1 MKRLNISADISLP
14 LDSVTQTFAIL
25 AKRRVGK
32 TYTASVMAEEMAGAG
47 LPFVVL
53 DPTGAWWGLR
63 SSADGKHEGLPVV
76 IIGGL
81 HGDLPLD
88 AASGKVIA
96 ELVVEHPGFYV
107 IDLSDTE
114 SDAAQDRFATA
125 FAQRLYRLKDKHRE
139 PLHLFID
146 EADSF
151 APQRPLEGQKVM
163 LGAFE
168 ALVRRGG
175 IRGIGM
181 TLITQRPAVLNKNV
195 LTQCE
200 VIIAL
205 QTTSPQDQDAVDDWV
220 KRNGTE
226 EQRRELMTSLA
237 SLKQGE
243 AWFYSPAWLEE
254 FRRIRVR
261 ERVTF
266 NSSATPK
273 VGERGVTPQKLAEVN
288 LDELKG
294 KIADAVAKAKEND
307 PAELKK
313 DKAGLLKRIGELE
326 RKVESLSGQL
336 AQAEEAAREA
346 RSEAEPVEVPVITDA
361 QLDALRVLAGD
372 WVTKSDALALS
383 ARTFQDALDLVEAAR
398 KAPAAAPAPPR
409 PSYAHEA
416 RSRALPAARAA
427 HRADALETATRVT
440 GTDASAPSGDFKLTN
455 TQQRILDAIAFFESI
470 GNFEP
475 TNIQVGAVALLD
487 ATGGHFSN
495 VVGPLSS
502 GGLVVRGEGKM
513 RLTEAGRARANVP
526 DRVATLDEYHAV
538 LRARVLKAKSASKRT
553 VDILDVIISC
563 GGERVTNEY
572 IGQEVG
578 IDHTGGHYSNTIG
591 PLSTLGFIVREGGVV
606 YPTKV
611 LFPEGLR

>member
-1 MKRLNISADISLP
+1 MKKLLHISAELSLP

-32 TYTASVMAEEMAGAG
+32 TYTASVMAEEMAKAG

-63 SSADGKHEGLPVV
+63 SSADGKHEGLPVI
-76 IIGGL
+76 IIGGQ
-81 HGDLPLD
+81 HGDLPLE

-107 IDLSDTE
+107 LDLSHTE

-151 APQRPLEGQKVM
+151 APQRPLEGQKHM

-175 IRGIGM
+175 IRGIGI

-205 QTTSPQDQDAVDDWV
+205 QTTAPHDQDAIDDWV
-220 KRNGTE
+220 KRNGSE
-226 EQRRELMTSLA
+226 EQQRELMSSLA
-237 SLKQGE
+237 SLKQSE

-254 FRRIRVR
+254 FRLIHVR
-261 ERVTF
+261 ERETF

-273 VGERGVTPQKLAEVN
+273 VGERKLTPQKLAPVD
-288 LDELKG
+288 LDQLKE
-294 KIADAVAKAKEND
+294 KIADTIERAREND
-307 PAELKK
+307 PEVLKRER
-313 DKAGLLKRIGELE
+313 AGLLKEVAGLQRAVE
-326 RKVESLSGQL
+326 R
-336 AQAEEAAREA
+336 A
-346 RSEAEPVEVPVITDA
+346 RSEAPPAEERIVEVPAVCAADVDRLEAIVGRAEKVIA
-361 QLDALRVLAGD
+361 QFDGFGDALRESAETIRAGLSRC
-372 WVTKSDALALS
+372 VT
-383 ARTFQDALDLVEAAR
+383 QPQPAAR
-398 KAPAAAPAPPR
+398 K
-409 PSYAHEA
+409 
-416 RSRALPAARAA
+416 LPASSPRRTASQVRE
-427 HRADALETATRVT
+427 LETRASSTLASLRT
-440 GTDASAPSGDFKLTN
+440 ERKPNASASNGDFQLSNSQK
-455 TQQRILDAIAFFESI
+455 RVLDAIAFFESI

-475 TNIQVGAVALLD
+475 SNLQVGAVALMD
-487 ATGGHFSN
+487 STGGHFSN

-502 GGLVVRGEGKM
+502 SGLIIRGDGRM
-513 RLTEAGRARANVP
+513 RLTEEGRALAHVP
-526 DRVATLDEYHAV
+526 EQVATLDDYHDV
-538 LRARVLKAKSASKRT
+538 LRTRVLKARHATKRT
-553 VDILDVIISC
+553 VDILNVIIAH
-563 GGERVTNEY
+563 GGAPVSNEG
-572 IGQEVG
+572 IGHKVG
-578 IDHTGGHYSNTIG
+578 IDYTGGHFSNTIG
-591 PLSTLGFIVREGGVV
+591 PLSTLGLIRRQGGLV
-606 YPTKV
+606 YPTEI

>member
-1 MKRLNISADISLP
+1 MKRLNISVDISLP

-32 TYTASVMAEEMAGAG
+32 TYTASVMAEEMAKAG

-63 SSADGKHEGLPVV
+63 SSADGKREGLPVV

-88 AASGKVIA
+88 ATSGKVIA

-205 QTTSPQDQDAVDDWV
+205 QTTSPQDQDAIDDWV

-273 VGERGVTPQKLAEVN
+273 VGERVVTPQKLAEVD

-294 KIADAVAKAKEND
+294 KIADSIERAQAND

-326 RKVESLSGQL
+326 RDLEEARASSPPPADAKVERVEVQVLHPDHCVRLELALQHADELAEKIESLTVGTVEDIQ
-336 AQAEEAAREA
+336 EAAAIVR
-346 RSEAEPVEVPVITDA
+346 
-361 QLDALRVLAGD
+361 
-372 WVTKSDALALS
+372 DALARAKLQT
-383 ARTFQDALDLVEAAR
+383 AQ
-398 KAPAAAPAPPR
+398 APAVNSQVNRPAPRPSPRPSQNERRHAPAP
-409 PSYAHEA
+409 
-416 RSRALPAARAA
+416 
-427 HRADALETATRVT
+427 D
-440 GTDASAPSGDFKLTN
+440 GDLRLSN

-470 GNFEP
+470 DNFEP
-475 TNIQVGAVALLD
+475 SNIQVGAIALLD

-502 GGLVVRGEGKM
+502 GGLVIRGDGKM
-513 RLTEAGRARANVP
+513 RLTEGGRARANVP
-526 DRVATLDEYHAV
+526 ARVATLGEYHAV
-538 LRARVLKAKSASKRT
+538 LRGRVLKAKSASKRT

-591 PLSTLGFIVREGGVV
+591 PLSTLGLIKREGGVV
-606 YPTKV
+606 YPTNV
-611 LFPEGLR
+611 LFPEALR